1 MRSPSVIHASSG
13 TPSVSVWTGSILS
26 TNAALVPGKPDNIT
40 QSAPTQVIVTRS
52 DSTAAS
58 WRLSSQGRR
67 PEWLYTSASARL
79 QPIPAFDSPS
89 QRVAGAPMYAAAPP
103 APEPDTQR
111 PPEPDIAQRP
121 PRLEKIELAID
132 SLQNYAV
139 KKPIPVLIE
148 SLGDKVFIAEAPD
161 LNLSTS
167 GNSVGAALLALKEQ
181 IVTTYEGHRT
191 RRGQDSER
199 ARQLAVMDQ
208 YIGKTK
214 RHWF

>member
-103 APEPDTQR
+103 APEPETQR
-111 PPEPDIAQRP
+111 PPEPDIAQRPPEPETQPLPEPDTQGPLEPDIAQRP

-167 GNSVGAALLALKEQ
+167 GNSVGAAL
-181 IVTTYEGHRT
+181 
-191 RRGQDSER
+191 
-199 ARQLAVMDQ
+199 
-208 YIGKTK
+208 
-214 RHWF
+214 